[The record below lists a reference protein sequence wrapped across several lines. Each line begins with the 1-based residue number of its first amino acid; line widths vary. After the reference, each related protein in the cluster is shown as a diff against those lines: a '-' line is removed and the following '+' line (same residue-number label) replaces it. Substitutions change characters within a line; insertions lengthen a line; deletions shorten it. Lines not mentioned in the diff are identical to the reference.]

1 METDIRPT
9 TLWRKE
15 RDEEAER
22 VAAGRLPAQ
31 DAHMAAL
38 YPDAFL
44 DLTDPVLDTFA
55 DAIRQ
60 RATTPDAY
68 PLVMGDVERV
78 VLALNAI
85 SNVSDGWI
93 ETGEREDLCGYIEQ
107 VIAQHG
113 IDVDLLAASQGVGVH
128 ELTNQWRE
136 W

>member
-9 TLWRKE
+9 KRWRKE
-15 RDEEAER
+15 RDEESEE

-44 DLTDPVLDTFA
+44 DLTDPVLDAFA

-68 PLVMGDVERV
+68 PLVMGDVEKV
-78 VLALNAI
+78 VLALNA
-85 SNVSDGWI
+85 VSGVNGSWI
-93 ETGEREDLCGYIEQ
+93 ETDEREDLCAYIEQ
-107 VIAQHG
+107 IIAQHG
-113 IDVDLLAASQGVGVH
+113 TDLLAASRGVGMH
-128 ELTNQWRE
+128 ELTDQRRDW
-136 W
+136 

>member
-9 TLWRKE
+9 TLWRKG
-15 RDEEAER
+15 RDEEAED
-22 VAAGRLPAQ
+22 VAAGRTPAQ
-31 DAHMAAL
+31 DAHMAVL

-44 DLTDPVLDTFA
+44 DLTDPILDAFA
-55 DAIRQ
+55 AAIRQ

-85 SNVSDGWI
+85 CDVNNGWI
-93 ETGEREDLCGYIEQ
+93 ETGEREDLCDYIEQ
-107 VIAQHG
+107 VIARHG
-113 IDVDLLAASQGVGVH
+113 IDVDLLAASQGVGRH
-128 ELTNQWRE
+128 ALTDRWRE